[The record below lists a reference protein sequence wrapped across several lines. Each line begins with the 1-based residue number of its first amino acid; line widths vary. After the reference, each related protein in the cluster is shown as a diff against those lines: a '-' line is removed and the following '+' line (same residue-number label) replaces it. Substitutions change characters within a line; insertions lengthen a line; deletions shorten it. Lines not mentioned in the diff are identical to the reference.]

1 MPAQII
7 VMTRTKIS
15 ICLLSGLLLT
25 GCSTVTV
32 PELAPES
39 VAGRIIC
46 LDDRFT
52 QICERP
58 IEGGQWSAWT
68 DFKYGCVFDFP
79 FDANNQYRTALNPS
93 ETTCQTYKK
102 TGPDSAEIYYESA
115 ESTHTCYL
123 KFETPTSGTA
133 TKEGYGEGNDYKQR
147 GMLFSIK

>member
-1 MPAQII
+1 MK
-7 VMTRTKIS
+7 TN
-15 ICLLSGLLLT
+15 ICLLFGGLLT
-25 GCSTVTV
+25 CCNTMTV
-32 PELAPES
+32 PDLAPES
-39 VAGRIIC
+39 VAGRIIR

-58 IEGGQWSAWT
+58 IEGGEWSAWT

-102 TGPDSAEIYYESA
+102 TGPASAEIYYESA

-123 KFETPTSGTA
+123 NFETPTSGTA
-133 TKEGYGEGNDYKQR
+133 SKAGYGEGNDYKQR
-147 GMLFSIK
+147 GMRFSIK

>member
-1 MPAQII
+1 
-7 VMTRTKIS
+7 MTRTRIS

-25 GCSTVTV
+25 SCSTVTV

-46 LDDRFT
+46 QDDRFT

-58 IEGGQWSAWT
+58 IEGGQRSAWT

-79 FDANNQYRTALNPS
+79 FDDNNQYRTALNPS

-102 TGPDSAEIYYESA
+102 TGPASAEIYYESA

-123 KFETPTSGTA
+123 NFEPPTSGTA

-147 GMLFSIK
+147 GMKFSIR

>member
-1 MPAQII
+1 
-7 VMTRTKIS
+7 MTRTRIS

-39 VAGRIIC
+39 VAGRIIR

-58 IEGGQWSAWT
+58 VGSEEWSAWT
-68 DFKYGCVFDFP
+68 NFQYGCSFDFP

-93 ETTCQTYKK
+93 ETTCLTYKK
-102 TGPDSAEIYYESA
+102 TGARSAEIRYESA
-115 ESTHTCYL
+115 ESAHTCYL
-123 KFETPTSGTA
+123 NFTSATTGTA
-133 TKEGYGEGNDYKQR
+133 TKEGYGEGSEYKQR
-147 GMLFSIK
+147 NIQFHIK